1 MYDSIKDWLNVDL
14 VIRQFIKRDGAGD
27 KTFKEPITV
36 ASYPVFETKL
46 VRNSLGVDVST
57 SHHYYVNGNV
67 IVSVLDEVRVDDKW
81 LPIQAIDVFYRDG
94 LPDIKVVHA

>member
-14 VIRQFIKRDGAGD
+14 TIRQFIKRDGAGD
-27 KTFKEPITV
+27 KTFKKPITV

-57 SHHYYVNGNV
+57 SHHYYVDGNV
-67 IVSVLDEVRVDDKW
+67 AVSVLDEVQADDKW